1 MTALPPTSEI
11 TAGTTTQAGAKA
23 WFGNL
28 RSFLSGL
35 LGEDGTVATA
45 LATLGALAGRV
56 QSLGSAA
63 SLVADDR
70 GKVILATGAWS
81 LGLPAVASAGA
92 GWSAFVVNTGSGTIT
107 LDPSG
112 SEQIN
117 SATTIPLPAGMMAL
131 IVCDGTAWRGVV
143 IPATSAAVQMG
154 ALTPSARKLPYFD
167 ATGVAAL
174 TDLSDFARSLLDDA
188 NAAAARTT
196 LGLVLTGSATDA
208 TEERV
213 MQTGDF
219 GIGVAA
225 GAAPPIVTLATATT
239 SGLFAFAAGDA
250 SSPIPGGGGTVIVAR
265 GQSGTG
271 LRQIALIGSPSALY
285 VRTSAN
291 DGGLWTGWDLVY
303 SQATLVGTVG
313 QSAGVPTGAVFER
326 GANGQGRWQKDAA
339 GAMRCERPEFLVG
352 GITTSDGSL
361 FRSASV
367 TWTFP
372 QAFAAPPVP
381 GFAALDPQTT
391 ISVESIT
398 KTAVTFRVL
407 STVARNFVRLTCE
420 AIGRWFAAGAASP
433 ADLFGSGQKG
443 GWWDFNNPATLFADT
458 GRTTLITASGQQVAG
473 VTDLS
478 GNGLHLSQST
488 STRRPTFGAGS
499 DGRGALTFD
508 GVDDCLTS
516 IAALDLAASQVTVL
530 AAFRKTS
537 DAAPGTIVEAGTNAA
552 ATAGTFWLT
561 SPHTAAGANVRWGS
575 RGASGEG
582 AAQLTGIGAPSTLV
596 VAAIGDTVSP
606 LASLR
611 SAGGSPATATTA
623 QGGGNYSAQ
632 TLHIGARNNGASRW
646 FSGTITE
653 LIIRAGALSEGD
665 ISSLTDYLLAK
676 AGV

>member
-1 MTALPPTSEI
+1 MTALPPTSDLI
-11 TAGTTTQAGAKA
+11 AGTATQAAAKA
-23 WFGNL
+23 WFGNV
-28 RSFLSGL
+28 RTFLSGL

-70 GKVILATGAWS
+70 GKVILASGAWS

-92 GWSAFVVNTGSGTIT
+92 GWSAFVVNTGAGTIT

-143 IPATSAAVQMG
+143 IPSTSAAVQMG
-154 ALTPSARKLPYFD
+154 ALTPAARKLPIYNAA
-167 ATGVAAL
+167 ATAAL
-174 TDLSDFARSLLDDA
+174 TDISDFALTLLDDA
-188 NAAAARTT
+188 NSAAARVT
-196 LGLVLTGSATDA
+196 LGLVLTTSDTDA
-208 TEERV
+208 TAGRV
-213 MQTGDF
+213 TKVGDH

-239 SGLFAFAAGDA
+239 SGLFAFASSDP

-271 LRQIALIGSPSALY
+271 LRQIALIGAPSALY

-291 DGGLWTGWDLVY
+291 DGGVWTGWDLVY

-326 GANGQGRWQKDAA
+326 SANGNGRWQKDAA

-352 GITTSDGSL
+352 AITTADGGL

-381 GFAALDPQTT
+381 GFAGLDPQTT
-391 ISVESIT
+391 ISVEAVT
-398 KTAVTFRVL
+398 KTSVTFRVL
-407 STVARNFVRLTCE
+407 STVARNFVRVTCE
-420 AIGRWFAAGAASP
+420 AIGRWFAAGVTSP

-443 GWWDFNNPATLFADT
+443 GWWDFNNPATLFSDT
-458 GRTTLITASGQQVAG
+458 ARTTLITASGQQVAG

-478 GNGLHLSQST
+478 GSGLHLSQST
-488 STRRPTFGAGS
+488 STRRPTFGVGS

-508 GVDDCLTS
+508 GIDDCLTT

-537 DAAPGTIVEAGTNAA
+537 DAAPGTIVEAGTNVA

-561 SPHTAAGANVRWGS
+561 SPHTAAGANVRFGS
-575 RGASGEG
+575 RGASAEG

-596 VAAIGDTVSP
+596 AVAIGDTVSP

-611 SAGGSPATATTA
+611 SNGGSPATATTA
-623 QGGGNYSAQ
+623 QGGGNYTAQ
-632 TLHIGARNNGASRW
+632 TLHIGARNNGGSRW
-646 FSGTITE
+646 FTGTITE

-676 AGV
+676 AGA